1 MYPER
6 QIEVYEILERVG
18 KETKR
23 QEKINIL
30 QKHKDITA
38 LKDVCRGFFD
48 DVVQWNLPPG
58 KPPYEP
64 CTEESVPSTLRKQNQ
79 QFRYF
84 VKGGQGDR
92 LPAFKREKIFI
103 GVLESIHPAD
113 AEIVI
118 SMTNKKPTTKGFTK
132 KLVQE
137 AFPDLIVK

>member
-1 MYPER
+1 MHTER
-6 QIEVYEILERVG
+6 QIEVYEILDQVA
-18 KETKR
+18 KQTKR
-23 QEKINIL
+23 TEKINIL
-30 QKHKDITA
+30 RQHSGVTA

-58 KPPYEP
+58 SPPYESAP
-64 CTEESVPSTLRKQNQ
+64 EESIPSTLRKQNQ

-103 GVLESIHPAD
+103 GVLESIHPKD